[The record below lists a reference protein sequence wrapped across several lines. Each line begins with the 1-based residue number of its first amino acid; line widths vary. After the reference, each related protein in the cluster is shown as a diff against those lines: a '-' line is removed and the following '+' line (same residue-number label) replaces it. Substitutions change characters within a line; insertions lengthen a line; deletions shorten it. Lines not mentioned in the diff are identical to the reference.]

1 MPMNFHAYISH
12 GVIDLL
18 KMTLPAAL
26 SSQPELW
33 EYLISLTLCSSDSEA
48 RSLLSSLSTDNSMH
62 SPTTRLNKYLLD
74 FRLTIP
80 RCRHCINKLS
90 PVIESF
96 NKGISIRS
104 VNNALWDEFKCGN
117 ITDLGDLV
125 RFTMKTFEHLNAL
138 SWTLAIRPPILPRNN
153 RIPKNFTNWPRP
165 HSDYGTPSSRPFSSL
180 SNSKSQDFETRSP
193 LNNGT
198 PSERFCNYCKK
209 SGNTIDFCRDPDC
222 NRSKFSNTSPQTKK
236 KPRNPTL
243 NRTYSTRHN
252 SVPR

>member
-1 MPMNFHAYISH
+1 
-12 GVIDLL
+12 
-18 KMTLPAAL
+18 
-26 SSQPELW
+26 
-33 EYLISLTLCSSDSEA
+33 
-48 RSLLSSLSTDNSMH
+48 MH

-138 SWTLAIRPPILPRNN
+138 SWTLAIRPPILLATTGSLRTSQTGLDPTPITELLLQDHFHHSQ
-153 RIPKNFTNWPRP
+153 IPNLKISKLDPPQQW
-165 HSDYGTPSSRPFSSL
+165 YPF
-180 SNSKSQDFETRSP
+180 
-193 LNNGT
+193 
-198 PSERFCNYCKK
+198 
-209 SGNTIDFCRDPDC
+209 
-222 NRSKFSNTSPQTKK
+222 
-236 KPRNPTL
+236 
-243 NRTYSTRHN
+243 
-252 SVPR
+252 